1 MDDSRENNR
10 MLQES
15 LFCREDGEERD
26 AERGRRRDKREGG
39 GGKRKG
45 NKEMRIEDEERIDE
59 ERAHCPHSAPEP
71 SG

>member
-15 LFCREDGEERD
+15 LFCREDGEETG
-26 AERGRRRDKREGG
+26 AERGRRRDNRKRG

-45 NKEMRIEDEERIDE
+45 NKEMRIEDEVRIDE
-59 ERAHCPHSAPEP
+59 ERAHPFSPKALWVM
-71 SG
+71 